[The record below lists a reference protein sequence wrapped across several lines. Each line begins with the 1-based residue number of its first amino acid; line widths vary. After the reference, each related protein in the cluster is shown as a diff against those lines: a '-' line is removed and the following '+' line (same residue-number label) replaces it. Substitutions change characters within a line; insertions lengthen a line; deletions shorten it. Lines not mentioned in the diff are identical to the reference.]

1 MNKGIIAINKPK
13 DWTSF
18 DVVNK
23 IKHIVKPNKVGHLG
37 TLDPM
42 ATGVLLVTVG
52 KATKLFDVMQQKEKT
67 YLAIF
72 EFGYETD
79 SLDAT
84 GVTQKTSNNI
94 PTLEQIEAVLPKFKG
109 KINQIPPKFS
119 AKSVNGVRAYD
130 LARRG
135 ESFEL
140 LPKQVE
146 VFDIKIIEYKDKI
159 LKLEIVCGS
168 GTYIRSIGRDI
179 AYELNTYATMTELVR
194 TKVGNFNLKNCKDI
208 NNLNSENVYENL
220 SKLNAVLD
228 YEVLDLGT
236 EITSKLLN
244 GQVVKI
250 EVDDGNYFLNYEND
264 IVAIVKVENFRAKM
278 SIFLAWRIVKMK
290 KIWYN
295 TKVEIKIQVTCCLQV
310 TLRRIK
316 WFKQEILEKV

>member
-23 IKHIVKPNKVGHLG
+23 IKHMVKPNKVGHLG

-52 KATKLFDVMQQKEKT
+52 KATKLFDIMQEKQKT
-67 YLAIF
+67 YVATF

-84 GVTQKTSNNI
+84 GITQKTSNAI
-94 PTLEQIEAVLPKFKG
+94 PKIEQIEAVLPKFIG
-109 KINQIPPKFS
+109 KISQIPPLFS

-135 ESFEL
+135 ETFEL
-140 LPKQVE
+140 KPKQVE
-146 VFDIKIIEYKDKI
+146 VFDIKIVEYKDKI

-179 AYELNTYATMTELVR
+179 AYELNSFATMTDLVR
-194 TKVGNFNLKNCKDI
+194 TKVGKFELKNCKEI
-208 NNLNSENVYENL
+208 SNLNSENVYENI
-220 SKLNAVLD
+220 SKLNEVLD
-228 YEVLDLGT
+228 YELLNLEQEFT
-236 EITSKLLN
+236 NKLLN
-244 GQVVKI
+244 GMTIKVDVK
-250 EVDDGNYFLNYEND
+250 DGNYFLNYEND

-278 SIFLAWRIVKMK
+278 SIFLA
-290 KIWYN
+290 
-295 TKVEIKIQVTCCLQV
+295 
-310 TLRRIK
+310 
-316 WFKQEILEKV
+316 

>member
-23 IKHIVKPNKVGHLG
+23 IKHMVKPNKVGHLG

-42 ATGVLLVTVG
+42 ATGILLVTVG
-52 KATKLFDVMQQKEKT
+52 KATKLFDIMQEKQKT
-67 YLAIF
+67 YLATF

-84 GVTQKTSNNI
+84 GITQKTSNVI
-94 PTLEQIEAVLPKFKG
+94 PTREQIEAVLPKFMG
-109 KINQIPPKFS
+109 KISQIPPLFS

-135 ESFEL
+135 ETFEL
-140 LPKQVE
+140 KPKQVE

-168 GTYIRSIGRDI
+168 GTYIRSIGRDV
-179 AYELNTYATMTELVR
+179 AYELNSCATMTELVR
-194 TKVGNFNLKNCKDI
+194 TKVGKFELKDCKEINDI
-208 NNLNSENVYENL
+208 NNENVYENM
-220 SKLNAVLD
+220 SKLDEVLD
-228 YEVLDLGT
+228 YEVLDLEKELT
-236 EITSKLLN
+236 NKLLN
-244 GQVVKI
+244 GMTIKVDVK
-250 EVDDGNYFLNYEND
+250 DGNYFLNYEET

-278 SIFLAWRIVKMK
+278 SIFLAWTIVNIK
-290 KIWYN
+290 KIW
-295 TKVEIKIQVTCCLQV
+295 
-310 TLRRIK
+310 
-316 WFKQEILEKV
+316 

>member
-23 IKHIVKPNKVGHLG
+23 IKHMVKPNKVGHLG

-52 KATKLFDVMQQKEKT
+52 KATKLFDIMQEKQKT
-67 YLAIF
+67 YVATF

-84 GVTQKTSNNI
+84 GITQKTSNVI
-94 PTLEQIEAVLPKFKG
+94 PKIDQIEAVLPKLIG
-109 KINQIPPKFS
+109 KISQIPPLFS

-135 ESFEL
+135 ETFEL
-140 LPKQVE
+140 KPKQVE
-146 VFDIKIIEYKDKI
+146 VFDIKIVEYKDKI

-168 GTYIRSIGRDI
+168 GTYIRSVGRDI
-179 AYELNTYATMTELVR
+179 AYELNSYATMTELVR
-194 TKVGNFNLKNCKDI
+194 TKVGKFELKNCKEI
-208 NNLNSENVYENL
+208 SNLNSENIYENV
-220 SKLNAVLD
+220 SKLNEVLD
-228 YEVLDLGT
+228 YELLDLGKELT
-236 EITSKLLN
+236 NKLLN
-244 GQVVKI
+244 GMTIKVDVK
-250 EVDDGNYFLNYEND
+250 DGNYFLNYEND

-278 SIFLAWRIVKMK
+278 SIFLA
-290 KIWYN
+290 
-295 TKVEIKIQVTCCLQV
+295 
-310 TLRRIK
+310 
-316 WFKQEILEKV
+316 